1 MAEDVHD
8 FLADF
13 DDNALNDLEQRL
25 SAANAQAH
33 GFLNS
38 PHLAANKKP
47 EPKSDLPI
55 DSSPECKA
63 ISPSRSE
70 PVSTPARVLT
80 RSEETSE
87 KDFLAELEREV
98 AVRVQD
104 LGAQQEHHAKTQE
117 LHKALSRIFAFL
129 HRMSGHANKLQPA
142 ITRSYRLDT
151 QIAYEGLHAQ
161 DAFADSR
168 KHDLSESSHLSHVNF
183 RMRLVA
189 PQPIGL
195 LRRWDQLEG
204 LRKDL
209 HILNLRLLD
218 EPTFTKK
225 PDQEFIKLALAPD
238 FPLQI
243 SFKGNYKMHRID
255 VSSRNLEGFCVSN
268 FILDIAEVNQDF
280 LDELGRFLLSRSPSL
295 PGALRRVNY
304 VPPAGK

>member
-13 DDNALNDLEQRL
+13 DENALNDLEQRL
-25 SAANAQAH
+25 AAANAQAH
-33 GFLNS
+33 SFLNS
-38 PHLAANKKP
+38 PHLADNQKP
-47 EPKSDLPI
+47 ECKSDLPT
-55 DSSPECKA
+55 DALPEHTA
-63 ISPSRSE
+63 TSPSRPD
-70 PVSTPARVLT
+70 PVSRPAKY
-80 RSEETSE
+80 EEAGE

-98 AVRVQD
+98 AVRVHD
-104 LGAQQEHHAKTQE
+104 LGAQQGHHAKTQE

-151 QIAYEGLHAQ
+151 QIAYEDLHAH

-168 KHDLSESSHLSHVNF
+168 KQDMSESSHLSHVNF

-195 LRRWDQLEG
+195 LRRWDQLDG
-204 LRKDL
+204 LKKDL

-225 PDQEFIKLALAPD
+225 PDQEFIKLALAQD
-238 FPLQI
+238 FPLQL

-255 VSSRNLEGFCVSN
+255 VSSRNLEGFCVSS
-268 FILDIAEVNQDF
+268 FVLDIAEVNQDF
-280 LDELGRFLLSRSPSL
+280 LDELGRFLLSRSPLL

>member
-38 PHLAANKKP
+38 PHLAPNKKP

-63 ISPSRSE
+63 ISPSRPE
-70 PVSTPARVLT
+70 PVSTPAI
-80 RSEETSE
+80 SEESGE

-104 LGAQQEHHAKTQE
+104 IGAQQGHHAKTQE

-168 KHDLSESSHLSHVNF
+168 KHDLSENSYLSHVNF

-195 LRRWDQLEG
+195 LRRWDQLDG
-204 LRKDL
+204 LKKDL

-238 FPLQI
+238 FPLHI
-243 SFKGNYKMHRID
+243 SFKGNYKAHRID

-268 FILDIAEVNQDF
+268 FALDIAEVNQDF
-280 LDELGRFLLSRSPSL
+280 LDELGRFLLSRSLSL

-304 VPPAGK
+304 VPSAEK